1 MREHSDPRG
10 VAATGILSGAGFLDP
25 TTTSNAWLELRAP
38 RPKQCTITLPPISR
52 NVFLKHSLS
61 QSDKKLY
68 CRSAGAPIPR
78 SFGRYRGFQG
88 LAGVRQVNRRRSGG
102 LQIVQPYVDIVIFAG
117 RGGGGG
123 RTEEGEE
130 VEGAG
135 EGGGEGRGGDGED
148 GGARGILLRACL
160 AFKLTEV
167 AKNDHISAEQTLRVA
182 GQEKL

>member
-1 MREHSDPRG
+1 M
-10 VAATGILSGAGFLDP
+10 
-25 TTTSNAWLELRAP
+25 
-38 RPKQCTITLPPISR
+38 
-52 NVFLKHSLS
+52 
-61 QSDKKLY
+61 
-68 CRSAGAPIPR
+68 
-78 SFGRYRGFQG
+78 
-88 LAGVRQVNRRRSGG
+88 AGVRQVNRRRSGG

-117 RGGGGG
+117 RGGGEG

-167 AKNDHISAEQTLRVA
+167 EKNDHISAEQTLRVA